1 MMKGRRILWGLVG
14 LALLAYGGTYAFLY
28 ASRGE
33 EGNRFKGQTLP
44 PDFAYPFDGDFEEL
58 TFRAW
63 DGGRLSS
70 VLFKADSAKGVVCF
84 WKGNGGTL
92 REWARIAPLFL
103 DSGYDVLLTDYRQHG
118 KSRGKITLANFYAD
132 AQLAYDFLKRRYPEN
147 RIVVAG
153 FSLGGRIAAHLAA
166 SNAPRLT
173 LLLDPASATG
183 DFSDRFLAAL
193 YAPLPPVNGFNFR
206 TEADVAR
213 APAPVVVVG
222 TGESPYSLAHRLK
235 PALRPKDRFFE
246 VPGATHG
253 TLLTH
258 DNTRRIVAE
267 LLQ

>member
-1 MMKGRRILWGLVG
+1 MKAKPILVVLLG

-28 ASRGE
+28 SIRGE
-33 EGNRFKGQTLP
+33 AGHRFKGQILP
-44 PDFAYPFDGDFEEL
+44 PDFAYTFTGDFEEL
-58 TFRAW
+58 TFQAG

-70 VLFKADSAKGVVCF
+70 VLFKATAPKGVVCF

-92 REWARIAPLFL
+92 REWGQIAPLFV

-118 KSRGKITLANFYAD
+118 KSRGEITLENFYAD

-166 SNAPRLT
+166 DNTPRLT

-193 YAPLPPVNGFNFR
+193 YAPLPPVIGFNFQ

-213 APAPVVVVG
+213 IKTPVAVVG
-222 TGESPYSLAHRLK
+222 TGESPHSLAHRLK

-258 DNTRRIVAE
+258 GDTRRIVAE